1 MVAPRARCPRCG
13 NPRSWTLRNGRRRC
27 ARCRFDWR
35 PGRLP
40 LRLTPQQW
48 REVLRWFVRGAPSA
62 QIAHET
68 RLNRKRVLRALTSVR
83 RAILR
88 SCPGNRRHVTDVAP
102 GSRPKERHDAGRRG
116 PAEVFVLSTLGLRW
130 LHGGNRVVLL
140 GARPAVWPLR
150 SRSTCMDRSGD
161 QERQG
166 GCRQNRRQVTSLQFS
181 TQRGGAFQ
189 IPNS

>member
-13 NPRSWTLRNGRRRC
+13 NPRSWILRNGRRRC

-48 REVLRWFVRGAPSA
+48 RELLRWFVRGAPSA
-62 QIAHET
+62 QIADET

-102 GSRPKERHDAGRRG
+102 GSRPKERHDAGRHTS
-116 PAEVFVLSTLGLRW
+116 AKHLRRRVGDRP
-130 LHGGNRVVLL
+130 LHRARV
-140 GARPAVWPLR
+140 RR
-150 SRSTCMDRSGD
+150 
-161 QERQG
+161 G
-166 GCRQNRRQVTSLQFS
+166 GCHSRFDRRAARTRAAHTEAASINRS
-181 TQRGGAFQ
+181 A
-189 IPNS
+189 